1 MINAWLRNCSFVV
14 FMKKEIKYTKRERE
28 RETGRKVLG
37 D

>member
-28 RETGRKVLG
+28 TGRKVLG